1 MRISKQRNMSRGKM
15 TGWQSKGRVISVVY
29 RAVTYALTPL
39 IFLHVSVRRLRGV
52 EHPTRWTE
60 RFGYPS
66 SLRPDGPLL
75 WFHAVSLGEGMAVL
89 PVIRHCV
96 HHHPH
101 LNVLMTTTTT
111 SAFNVI
117 KDRLPECVIYQYA
130 PLDIPMAVEPFLDY
144 WKPDAAF
151 FIESELWPNL
161 ILATSRRRVSLALLN
176 ARMSIKSF
184 KLWSN
189 IAVKPLMSSILSRF
203 SLISPLSTNEAIH
216 FQLLGASPFIIN
228 FAGDLKYVGDSDIPS
243 QQNVNMENLESSL
256 ASRKVWMASSI
267 HKDEE
272 AVILWIHKELAKTY
286 SSLLTIIVPRHPQQ
300 GQQITEAVQREGVN
314 VALRSQS
321 KAVLPSANFYVVDTL
336 GELKSLYRLSP
347 IAVVGGS
354 FIQGLSGHNMCE
366 AAAAGCAVL
375 TGPHVGHFS
384 QMVQEMQRLE
394 PLSVQQVAGKIEL
407 LDHLR
412 KLLSDAKTLEDH
424 RIAAKKAAFG
434 LSRGVVQNVWNLIDI
449 HVLKKHVQER
459 DM

>member
-1 MRISKQRNMSRGKM
+1 MRISKQPNMSRGRM

-39 IFLHVSVRRLRGV
+39 IFLHVSIRRLRGV
-52 EHPTRWTE
+52 EHPT
-60 RFGYPS
+60 
-66 SLRPDGPLL
+66 
-75 WFHAVSLGEGMAVL
+75 
-89 PVIRHCV
+89 RHCV

-117 KDRLPECVIYQYA
+117 KDRLPERVIYQYA
-130 PLDIPMAVEPFLDY
+130 PLDIPMAVEAFLDY
-144 WKPDAAF
+144 WNPDAAF

-184 KLWSN
+184 RLWSN
-189 IAVKPLMSSILSRF
+189 IAVKPLMSSILSKF

-300 GQQITEAVQREGVN
+300 GQQITEALQREGVN
-314 VALRSQS
+314 VLLRSQS

>member
-1 MRISKQRNMSRGKM
+1 MRWELKGK
-15 TGWQSKGRVISVVY
+15 VIGVVY

-39 IFLHVSVRRLRGV
+39 IFLHVSVRRLRGL

-75 WFHAVSLGEGMAVL
+75 WFHAVSLGEGMAAL

-101 LNVLMTTTTT
+101 LNILMTTTTT

-117 KDRLPECVIYQYA
+117 KDRLPEGVIYQ
-130 PLDIPMAVEPFLDY
+130 
-144 WKPDAAF
+144 
-151 FIESELWPNL
+151 
-161 ILATSRRRVSLALLN
+161 VSLALLN

-184 KLWSN
+184 KLWSLLV
-189 IAVKPLMSSILSRF
+189 VKPLISSILSRF

-228 FAGDLKYVGDSDIPS
+228 FAGDLKYGGPNIPE
-243 QQNVNMENLESSL
+243 QNVNMENLHSSL

-267 HKDEE
+267 HKGEE

-286 SSLLTIIVPRHPQQ
+286 SSLLTIVVPRHPQQ
-300 GQQITEAVQREGVN
+300 GQQITQALQREGMN
-314 VALRSQS
+314 AALRSQS
-321 KAVLPSANFYVVDTL
+321 KVVLPSANFYVVDTL
-336 GELKSLYRLSP
+336 GELKGLYRLSP

-354 FIQGLSGHNMCE
+354 FIQGLSGHNLSE

-394 PLSVQQVAGKIEL
+394 PLSVQQVSGKIEL
-407 LDHLR
+407 LDRLR
-412 KLLSDAKTLEDH
+412 KLLGEPKVLEDH
-424 RIAAKKAAFG
+424 QIAARKAAFA
-434 LSRGVVQNVWNLIDI
+434 LSQGVVQNVWNLIDI
-449 HVLKKHVQER
+449 HVLKKQKFRNIICNSQLCTVA
-459 DM
+459 

>member
-117 KDRLPECVIYQYA
+117 KDRLPECVIYQ
-130 PLDIPMAVEPFLDY
+130 
-144 WKPDAAF
+144 
-151 FIESELWPNL
+151 
-161 ILATSRRRVSLALLN
+161 VSLALLN

-228 FAGDLKYVGDSDIPS
+228 FAGDLKYAVGDSDIPS